1 MGRAEEAMIALNH
14 ILVPHDFSETSAAAV
29 RYAIELAR
37 RFNARLTFLHV
48 GNSAQAAFD
57 TEFPIGLED
66 AREDAIRERLLKI
79 VTPHEQIEFT
89 PEFVVRPGSPAGEI
103 VRYAREYGVDLIVM
117 GTHGRGLVG
126 HVVMGSVAEKVVR
139 TAFCPVLT
147 VRNPEIGIAV
157 PAEVRMS
164 VDITA

>member
-79 VTPHEQIEFT
+79 VTPHEQMEFA
-89 PEFVVRPGSPAGEI
+89 PQFVVRPGTPAVEI
-103 VRYAREYGVDLIVM
+103 VRYAQEHAVDLIVM

-139 TAFCPVLT
+139 TSFCPVLT
-147 VRNPEIGIAV
+147 VRNPEIGVAV
-157 PAEVRMS
+157 PAEIRVS
-164 VDITA
+164 TGITA